1 MSGKLSL
8 SVFKCSEGFFKPYAR
23 HGKRPLFSRR
33 AYTSPMDVDQ
43 TGLTFQYVDVGGF
56 HE

>member
-1 MSGKLSL
+1 MSLEDRSN
-8 SVFKCSEGFFKPYAR
+8 GFFEPYVR

-33 AYTSPMDVDQ
+33 PHTSPMDVDQ
-43 TGLTFQYVDVGGF
+43 TGLTFEHVDVGVI